1 MALARRQM
9 VQHLLPVERNPSCHR
24 SLSPSSR
31 LMARRLSW
39 SDVRG
44 GTVAVFAIVLIAAV
58 TLKYSRLG
66 TLHGETMPLYA
77 RVGEARGLLVGSEV
91 WLSGQKIGKV
101 TGIFFRAP
109 TLADTSSRI
118 EIKMEVLAKY
128 RVAIHR
134 DAVAQIRAGGSVIG
148 APVVY
153 LTPGT
158 VKTAMIQPGDTVSTH
173 PQADAE
179 GATAEFSVASREF
192 PVIINNVKVL
202 AAQLQTTQGTI
213 GAFMNA
219 PGGTGSGEMARS
231 RALATELGARLSG
244 GGTVGQFMQGGL
256 TTRARQVM
264 ARADSVR
271 TLIASPNTSLGRYRK
286 DSTLVA
292 EVRDI
297 RDELSIVRSQ
307 LDQSRGTAGRAMH
320 DSAITNS
327 LTDAQRQMSLL
338 FADIKKHP
346 LRYIGF

>member
-1 MALARRQM
+1 
-9 VQHLLPVERNPSCHR
+9 
-24 SLSPSSR
+24 
-31 LMARRLSW
+31 MARRLSW

-44 GTVAVFAIVLIAAV
+44 GALAVCAIVLIAAA
-58 TLKYSRLG
+58 TLKYLRLG
-66 TLHGETMPLYA
+66 ALHGETMPLYA
-77 RVGEARGLLVGSEV
+77 RVAEARGLLVGSEV

-101 TGIFFRAP
+101 TGIFFRSP

-153 LTPGT
+153 VTPGT
-158 VKTAMIQPGDTVSTH
+158 IKTVMIRPGDTVTSH
-173 PQADAE
+173 PQADVE
-179 GATAEFSVASREF
+179 GVTGHLSVASRQF
-192 PVIINNVKVL
+192 PMIINNVKVL

-219 PGGTGSGEMARS
+219 PGGNGSEELARA
-231 RALATELGARLSG
+231 RALVTRLGARLNG
-244 GGTVGQFMQGGL
+244 GGAVGQFMQGGL
-256 TTRARQVM
+256 TTRAQRVM
-264 ARADSVR
+264 ARVDSVR
-271 TLIASPNTSLGRYRK
+271 TLLASPNTSLGRYRK

-292 EVRDI
+292 EVGDI
-297 RDELSIVRSQ
+297 RDELSIVRSA
-307 LDQSRGTAGRAMH
+307 LDQSRGTAGRAIH

-327 LTDAQRQMSLL
+327 LTEAQRQMSLL

-346 LRYIGF
+346 LRYIVF

>member
-1 MALARRQM
+1 
-9 VQHLLPVERNPSCHR
+9 
-24 SLSPSSR
+24 
-31 LMARRLSW
+31 MARRLSW

-44 GTVAVFAIVLIAAV
+44 GALAVCAIVLIAAA
-58 TLKYSRLG
+58 TLKYLRLG
-66 TLHGETMPLYA
+66 ALHGETMPLYA

-101 TGIFFRAP
+101 TGIFFRSP

-153 LTPGT
+153 VTPGT
-158 VKTAMIQPGDTVSTH
+158 IKTVMIRPGDTVTSH
-173 PQADAE
+173 PQADVE
-179 GATAEFSVASREF
+179 GATGHLSVAARQF
-192 PVIINNVKVL
+192 PMIINNVKVL

-219 PGGTGSGEMARS
+219 PGGNGSEELARA
-231 RALATELGARLSG
+231 RALATQLGARLNG
-244 GGTVGQFMQGGL
+244 GGAVGQFMQGGL
-256 TTRARQVM
+256 TTRAQRVM
-264 ARADSVR
+264 ARVDSVR
-271 TLIASPNTSLGRYRK
+271 TLLASPNTSLGRYRK

-292 EVRDI
+292 EVGDI
-297 RDELSIVRSQ
+297 RDQLSIVRSE

-327 LTDAQRQMSLL
+327 LTEAQRQMSLL

-346 LRYIGF
+346 LRYIVF